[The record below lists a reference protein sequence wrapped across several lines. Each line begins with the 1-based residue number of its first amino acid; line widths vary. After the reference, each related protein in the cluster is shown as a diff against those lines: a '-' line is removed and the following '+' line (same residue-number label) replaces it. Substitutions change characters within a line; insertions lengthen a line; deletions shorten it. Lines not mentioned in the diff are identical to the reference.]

1 MTQRDI
7 DWSAVRSDYERGASL
22 RALEAKYGISKSAIG
37 KVKHREQWTEWTGP
51 RGQMD
56 VQHTAIVVDPT
67 LEKNLSTKDRQRLFL
82 ESYAKHANIRVSAR
96 DAGIHR
102 STVYDW
108 QEHDQDFSF
117 AFNLAKEDAKD
128 VLREEIYKR
137 GKEGWDEEV
146 YQFGLLAGT
155 VHKYSDTLLIFHAKA
170 MMPEY
175 RDKQSI
181 DMTTNASTKDVQ
193 AIQDAIARALSNYP
207 EAKIA
212 VAEALAEM
220 EKARG

>member
-7 DWSAVRSDYERGASL
+7 DWNAIRSDYERGASL
-22 RALEAKYGISKSAIG
+22 RALEAKYGVSKSAIG
-37 KVKHREQWTEWTGP
+37 KVKHREQWTEWTGT
-51 RGQMD
+51 RGQ
-56 VQHTAIVVDPT
+56 VDTHHAEHVAHPT

-82 ESYAKHANIRVSAR
+82 EAYAKHANILVSAR
-96 DAGIHR
+96 AAGIHR

-137 GKEGWDEEV
+137 GKEGWNEEV

-170 MMPEY
+170 LMPEY

-181 DMTTNASTKDVQ
+181 DMTTNTSAKDVQ
-193 AIQDAIARALSNYP
+193 AIQDAITRALANFP

-212 VAEALAEM
+212 VADALAEM
-220 EKARG
+220 EKTRG